1 MFKRRTP
8 VLPDW
13 LYPFVLKQVKISFP
27 SFIEEKKHD
36 LTNEA
41 HCAAIIMEGLIKVP
55 PDEMND
61 AIRDALTTA
70 KVIYER
76 EVMNLQTVSPEDM
89 PQTTICLAR
98 LACNVLLMRPPSK
111 RHLFKKKKEGEA

>member
-1 MFKRRTP
+1 MFKAKTP
-8 VLPDW
+8 ILPDF
-13 LYPFVLKQVKISFP
+13 LYPLVLKQVKISFP
-27 SFIEEKKHD
+27 SFVDGKHD

-61 AIRDALTTA
+61 AIRDAIVTA
-70 KVIYER
+70 KSIYER
-76 EVMNLQTVSPEDM
+76 EVMDLGMVTPEDL

-98 LACNVLLMRPPSK
+98 LACDCLLMRPPTR
-111 RHLFKKKKEGEA
+111 RHLFRQDRRKT